1 MAFICVWQEFL
12 LCMWILNGCIGRTW
26 NLNWHYDH
34 SKTNSSVIHARQMQK
49 YIKKSF
55 RWNAALIQLHTFSC
69 FSDRRVWILRLAYL
83 EIIMQIVGVSL
94 IQVNLDPF
102 SHVAGFHVFV
112 GYGQFDF
119 WRFAPWIRRHG
130 RCLSL

>member
-1 MAFICVWQEFL
+1 MPGKGKQI
-12 LCMWILNGCIGRTW
+12 
-26 NLNWHYDH
+26 
-34 SKTNSSVIHARQMQK
+34 
-49 YIKKSF
+49 IKKVSEEMQQAE
-55 RWNAALIQLHTFSC
+55 NTSYTAAFSC
-69 FSDRRVWILRLAYL
+69 FYDRRVWILRIAYL

-94 IQVNLDPF
+94 VQVDLDPF
-102 SHVAGFHVFV
+102 SNVACFHVFV